1 MSWRMTI
8 NCTIPSVGSP
18 DQHVPRNIRKGTKY
32 QTRQSWNTGLT
43 ERRIPFRLV
52 KLTINLMMS
61 RFPSYHIKQWMRHM
75 TLKNDTHVNVTISSN
90 HCPMIYYLIDD
101 GDYESIRF
109 CQNNGCAIKTITFYG
124 KPYYFALVPAKTQK
138 QANLINRELY
148 FFHQQEHHRLQQKDC
163 EMSYEQMIKNLIQPN

>member
-1 MSWRMTI
+1 
-8 NCTIPSVGSP
+8 
-18 DQHVPRNIRKGTKY
+18 
-32 QTRQSWNTGLT
+32 
-43 ERRIPFRLV
+43 
-52 KLTINLMMS
+52 
-61 RFPSYHIKQWMRHM
+61 M

-138 QANLINRELY
+138 QADSRYQENSREP
-148 FFHQQEHHRLQQKDC
+148 EHA
-163 EMSYEQMIKNLIQPN
+163 SEQMF